1 MLDTFERQLVL
12 LDKNA
17 HGITHEFLRHLQDV
31 PRHRRRQ
38 QNDLRVLRQELEQL
52 VNLVLEASGQH
63 LVRLVE
69 TEYLDIVRPERS
81 PVDHVVHP
89 SRRAHDDVD
98 ALLQLG
104 HVLAHVGTTDA
115 RMALDVHIV
124 PECDDDFLDL
134 LREFAGGG
142 EDERLAALD
151 GHVELLKDG
160 NGKGGGLAGTRLGLG
175 NDIVSFYHRND
186 CALLDGR
193 RALETIRLNTPF

>member
-1 MLDTFERQLVL
+1 MLDTFERQLVPL
-12 LDKNA
+12 HKNA
-17 HGITHEFLRHLQDV
+17 HGITHKFLRHLQDV
-31 PRHRRRQ
+31 RRHRRRQ

-69 TEYLDIVRPERS
+69 TEYLDSVRPERS

-89 SRRAHDDVD
+89 SRRAHDDVN

-115 RMALDVHIV
+115 GMTLDVHIV
-124 PECDDDFLDL
+124 PECDHDFLDL
-134 LREFAGGG
+134 LCEFAGGG

-151 GHVELLKDG
+151 GHIELLKDG
-160 NGKGGGLAGTRLGLG
+160 DGEGGGLSSTRLGLG
-175 NDIVSFYHRND
+175 DDIVPFYYRHDRP
-186 CALLDGR
+186 LLDGR
-193 RALETIRLNTPF
+193 RTLET